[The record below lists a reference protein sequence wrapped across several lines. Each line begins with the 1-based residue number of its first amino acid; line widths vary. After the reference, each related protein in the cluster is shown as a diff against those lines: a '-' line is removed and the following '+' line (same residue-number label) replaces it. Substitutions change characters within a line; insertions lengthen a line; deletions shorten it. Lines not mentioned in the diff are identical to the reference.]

1 MMGIGG
7 PEIVLLMVLGLLLFG
22 ASHLPRLGRSA
33 GKTITEFKR
42 GVQGL
47 EDEIE
52 SASVP
57 AITRVEP
64 ESIRPPQRITDPA
77 RGAIAQ

>member
-22 ASHLPRLGRSA
+22 ASQLPRLGRSA
-33 GKTITEFKR
+33 GKTITEFRR

-52 SASVP
+52 NASAP
-57 AITRVEP
+57 TITRVEP
-64 ESIRPPQRITDPA
+64 ELVRPPQRITDS
-77 RGAIAQ
+77 GNEVITQ